1 MLSFAAGTGLAGVR
15 PGAVTSSIGALSDLE
30 TRVSR
35 GAIRLDGLDLSPIER
50 AALYTLL
57 KRRPVFK
64 WEREALTDGTRRSLE
79 EKGLIAR
86 DGEHWQVTEK
96 VLASPRAGEGVLP
109 RLRVEQPVTATGAV
123 PPAPAASSSPRR
135 IATDRRN
142 PCCIEDSSLGC
153 TSLDVGM
160 VELGA
165 TGLCAASSYLRGF
178 CVIAE

>member
-96 VLASPRAGEGVLP
+96 VLAS
-109 RLRVEQPVTATGAV
+109 
-123 PPAPAASSSPRR
+123 
-135 IATDRRN
+135 
-142 PCCIEDSSLGC
+142 
-153 TSLDVGM
+153 
-160 VELGA
+160 
-165 TGLCAASSYLRGF
+165 
-178 CVIAE
+178 